1 MHRFTALITISALST
16 LLLACDGGDED
27 RDQTG
32 NDLQTCVEDDFMAQ
46 PLAGTGYD
54 PEQGL
59 LEPRQG
65 TYVASTTFLI
75 LDPEQTQRFQELV
88 GAIMADL
95 QTREGLVA
103 LSLGTSQKC
112 GTARTMTLW
121 KSQEAMMEFV
131 FSPAH
136 TAAMAEA
143 NVVGLNGATT
153 SWEVAADEV
162 PMSWEL
168 ARTKIAEV
176 DALY

>member
-1 MHRFTALITISALST
+1 MHRFTTLITISALST
-16 LLLACDGGDED
+16 MLIACGGAED
-27 RDQTG
+27 NGQTG
-32 NDLQTCVEDDFMAQ
+32 NNLQTCVEDDFMSQ
-46 PLAGTGYD
+46 PLAGSGYN

-59 LEPRQG
+59 LEPRQE

-75 LDPEQTQRFQELV
+75 LNPEQGQRFQELV

-103 LSLGTSQKC
+103 MSLGSSQKC

-121 KSQEAMMEFV
+121 KSQEAMMDFV

-136 TAAMAEA
+136 TDAMAEA

>member
-1 MHRFTALITISALST
+1 MHRFTTLITISALST
-16 LLLACDGGDED
+16 MLIACGGSDED
-27 RDQTG
+27 KDQTG
-32 NDLQTCVEDDFMAQ
+32 NDLQSCVEDDFMSQ
-46 PLAGTGYD
+46 PLAGSGYN

-59 LEPRQG
+59 LEPRQE

-75 LDPEQTQRFQELV
+75 LNPEQGQRFQELV
-88 GAIMADL
+88 GPIMGDL

-103 LSLGTSQKC
+103 MSLGNSQKC
-112 GTARTMTLW
+112 GTVRTMTLW
-121 KSQEAMMEFV
+121 KSQEAMMDFV

-143 NVVGLNGATT
+143 NIVGLNGATT